1 MTIRLHTNTTTK
13 TFEVIRD
20 GIVVFSSK
28 TRQPAAE
35 QYVALGGQLE
45 PVKRGMTVREERRL
59 RGQVSRGG
67 WGQSRSTRRS

>member
-1 MTIRLHTNTTTK
+1 MALTLHTNTTTK

-28 TRQPAAE
+28 TRQPAVE
-35 QYVALGGQLE
+35 EYVTLGGQLE
-45 PVKRGMTVREERRL
+45 PVKSGMTAREERRL

-67 WGQSRSTRRS
+67 WGQSRSTRRV